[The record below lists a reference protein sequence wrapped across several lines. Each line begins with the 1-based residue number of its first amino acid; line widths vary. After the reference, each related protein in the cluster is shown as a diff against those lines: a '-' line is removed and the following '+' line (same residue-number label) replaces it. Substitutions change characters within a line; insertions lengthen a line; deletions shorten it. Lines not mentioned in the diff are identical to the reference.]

1 SHPINFGYT
10 SDKIALFRNTNL
22 FIEPRTNSFEN
33 PILYSNSPLLSGYIS
48 EENVKVLSGSSA
60 ISIRSIGRG
69 KVIGFTDNTNFRA
82 FWYGTN
88 RLLMNALFF
97 GDSM

>member
-1 SHPINFGYT
+1 
-10 SDKIALFRNTNL
+10 
-22 FIEPRTNSFEN
+22 
-33 PILYSNSPLLSGYIS
+33 LLSGYIS
-48 EENVKVLSGSSA
+48 EENLEALKGSSA
-60 ISIRSIGRG
+60 LSIRSIGRG